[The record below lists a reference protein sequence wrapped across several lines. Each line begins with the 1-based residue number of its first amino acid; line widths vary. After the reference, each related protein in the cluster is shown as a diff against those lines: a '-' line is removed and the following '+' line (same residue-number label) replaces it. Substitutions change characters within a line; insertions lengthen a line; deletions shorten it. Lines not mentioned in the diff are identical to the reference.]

1 MTNILIFTTAFR
13 PFIGGSEL
21 AIEEIAK
28 RLPRLN
34 FHIITPRSRKDLPA
48 EEAVG
53 NINIH
58 RIGFGVYADKFLFPL
73 SGFFYSRRLL
83 PKDKRTI
90 LHAYQASHGAGAA
103 WLAKIFFPRNILL
116 LTLQEGKD
124 LKRQGLFIN
133 FFRQLIIKKAD
144 YATVISRYLGE
155 YVLKISK
162 GLGVE
167 IIPNGVDVESFS
179 KKFSYGELTDLETR
193 LGVKPDDRV
202 IISVSRLVPKNGL
215 DLLIRAV
222 AVLNKDGRTSH
233 KLILAGEGSQ
243 KDGLRK
249 LAEELNIEDKIVF
262 AGSVNRHDLPLYLKM
277 SDVFVRPSRSEGLGI
292 SFLEA
297 MAAEIP
303 IIAPKVGGIPD
314 FLEDG
319 KTGLF
324 STFEPEDIA
333 FKVRIVLENDKLRE
347 EIINNAVILVRE
359 RYNWDKIAEEFGKLY
374 SKLLS

>member
-34 FHIITPRSRKDLPA
+34 FHIITPRFRRDLPA
-48 EEAVG
+48 EESAG
-53 NINIH
+53 NLNIH
-58 RIGFGVYADKFLFPL
+58 RIGFGTYADKLLFPL
-73 SGFFYSRRLL
+73 NGFLYSRRLL
-83 PKDKRTI
+83 PNDKITLI
-90 LHAYQASHGAGAA
+90 HAYQASYGAGAA
-103 WLAKIFFPRNILL
+103 WLTKIFFPKNILL

-124 LKRQGLFIN
+124 LKGQGLFIN

-155 YVLKISK
+155 YILKINK

-215 DLLIRAV
+215 DLLVRAV
-222 AVLNKDGRTSH
+222 AVLNKDGRTSY

-249 LAEELNIEDKIVF
+249 LTDELGIEGKIVF

-303 IIAPKVGGIPD
+303 IIATRAGGIPD
-314 FLEDG
+314 FLEDR

-347 EIINNAVILVRE
+347 EIINNAAILVRE